1 MKRKKKLA
9 RHNKELVRKNK
20 RLSSENSVFM
30 IGIKEHKTAIHKDI
44 VIINT
49 LQVEIDGLKDQ
60 IVKLHTELNLLKTK
74 PCI

>member
-30 IGIKEHKTAIHKDI
+30 IGIKEHKTALHKDI
-44 VIINT
+44 VIINNFKIICCQT
-49 LQVEIDGLKDQ
+49 YVL
-60 IVKLHTELNLLKTK
+60 
-74 PCI
+74 